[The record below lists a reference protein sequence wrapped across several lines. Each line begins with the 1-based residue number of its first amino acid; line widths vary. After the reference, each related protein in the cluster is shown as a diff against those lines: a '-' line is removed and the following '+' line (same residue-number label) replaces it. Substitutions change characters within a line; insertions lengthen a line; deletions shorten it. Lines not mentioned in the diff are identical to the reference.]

1 MKPETAP
8 DPRDMTAEIEFG
20 GLEDSCGFLITI
32 AQVYVFEQ
40 FHEVLGKYGIR
51 PGSMSALIIIGRNPG
66 IRHGALADALRI
78 KLAHMTKM
86 LKSLESE
93 GLVRRTA
100 PPHDRRIVEV
110 HLTDKGK
117 RYVAENAPRLFEH
130 DSSRP
135 DGLTAA
141 EKKRFIKLLRK
152 FSGL

>member
-1 MKPETAP
+1 MKLENASDPRETAV
-8 DPRDMTAEIEFG
+8 DIDFG
-20 GLEDSCGFLITI
+20 GLEDSAGFLITI

-40 FHEVLGKYGIR
+40 FHDALSKYGIR

-93 GLVRRTA
+93 GLVRRSS
-100 PPHDRRIVEV
+100 PPHDRRIVEL
-110 HLTDKGK
+110 HLTEKGK
-117 RYVAENAPRLFEH
+117 RYVSENAPRLFEH
-130 DSSRP
+130 DASRP

-152 FSGL
+152 FSGI